1 MIAEIGQLS
10 LILALCT
17 SALMLLIPILSIQFQ
32 NESWLRLSAPL
43 ALNQLFFA
51 CFSFVCLSLCFVFD
65 DFSVKYVAQNS
76 NSLLPLIYKV
86 SAVWGAHEGSLLLWI
101 LVLSGWTAAVAFL
114 GANITVK
121 FRSHVLSV
129 LAAVSISFL
138 LFLILTSNPFD
149 RILPIAPED
158 GGDLNPLLQDFGL
171 IVHPPLLYMG
181 YVGLAVPFA
190 FAVALLFSERYDKVK
205 MSWCR
210 PWINVSWAFLTAG
223 ITLGSWWAYYELGW
237 GGWWFWDPVENASLM
252 PWLVATALM
261 HSASV
266 SEKKGTVVSWTI
278 LLAILAF
285 SLSLLGTF
293 LVRSGILTSV
303 HAFASD
309 PERGIFLLIIFIVL
323 VGSSLFLF
331 ALKGHYLVSK
341 PASKGWTREFFIIM
355 NNMLLVSITT
365 IILIGTLYPLLSD
378 ILNLGKISVGP
389 PYFDFF
395 FVPTTIAIAV
405 FMGMSVS
412 SRWNNGNFDESLQRV
427 VLPGFASIA
436 LGLVTVVIIDFT
448 SSSYDFSWQALITVM
463 VASWIVFTL
472 CEDIVEKIRSDKLK
486 TLKNKSYL
494 GMTLAHTGLALLILG
509 VGLSNS
515 YSVQSDLLMS
525 PGKRANVAG
534 YDFLFKELIKS
545 DGPNYQSRKGI
556 FEVSY
561 NDRDQGVL
569 IPEKRSYFSGRD
581 IMTEAGIRTNILKDI
596 YVSLGE
602 SVDSDSW
609 SVRLYVKP
617 MVRFI
622 WIGGFLIACGGILAS
637 LNRRN
642 VKVSSL
648 NS

>member
-17 SALMLLIPILSIQFQ
+17 CALMLLIPILSIQFQ

-210 PWINVSWAFLTAG
+210 PWINVSWAFLTVG

-642 VKVSSL
+642 IKVSSL